1 MHLSLHLTAPDAR
14 PAVVADACTLLDQ
27 EVARA
32 SGLSGMAIR
41 TAYRVLTGIRP
52 GMVRGAVD
60 GLLDPFADQLDPFY
74 QQHLATGAPLSD
86 ILTAQRTSMAEALL
100 SITDDRAER
109 TSQVT
114 LRRAYQRV
122 RGSARGY
129 VEAAAPGIA
138 ALIDAHTPRLD
149 EPPDERHTRRP
160 GRGSAQDQ
168 AGARPSVWQPEHGA
182 REAESSR
189 AHGCG
194 RAVRMAASYAAATQ
208 PATSSSRSAMVAH
221 LEVVHPSTGVGLHG
235 LLPARAVEL
244 VPQSEGQ
251 HHRRLAGAPATYP
264 EARSRR
270 SRSGAGT
277 RPASR

>member
-14 PAVVADACTLLDQ
+14 PAVVADACTLLDH
-27 EVARA
+27 EVASA

-74 QQHLATGAPLSD
+74 QQHLTTGAPLSD

-138 ALIDAHTPRLD
+138 ALIDAHTLRLD
-149 EPPDERHTRRP
+149 GLDPTPTPEQDGPD
-160 GRGSAQDQ
+160 
-168 AGARPSVWQPEHGA
+168 
-182 REAESSR
+182 
-189 AHGCG
+189 
-194 RAVRMAASYAAATQ
+194 
-208 PATSSSRSAMVAH
+208 PAPTS
-221 LEVVHPSTGVGLHG
+221 EQG
-235 LLPARAVEL
+235 
-244 VPQSEGQ
+244 
-251 HHRRLAGAPATYP
+251 
-264 EARSRR
+264 
-270 SRSGAGT
+270 
-277 RPASR
+277 